1 MATQTIQSWAV
12 TGETLTMNVYTYD
25 SDTAV
30 DSAAATEATNRD
42 GLYSAAFTDLPADT
56 YIVQLETAGG
66 VVRSFFWVTTEDST
80 GTYQAYD
87 QPVSAMASAVWDE
100 LLTGATH
107 NVPTSAGKRLRQV
120 ADIGVYEGGQVWI
133 DTVNGT
139 AGTASYENGTVDL
152 PSDNIAD
159 ATTLATAVAITRF
172 KVAPNSNFTLASG
185 YTGFNF
191 SGDGKWTLGQL
202 RNGHSNSSCL

>member
-12 TGETLTMNVYTYD
+12 TGETLTMNIYTYD

-66 VVRSFFWVTTEDST
+66 VVRSFFWVTTEAAT

-87 QPVSAMASAVWDE
+87 QPVTTVDNTAIANAVLAGGDIDGYSME
-100 LLTGATH
+100 EALKICAAVL
-107 NVPTSAGKRLRQV
+107 AGKV
-120 ADIGVYEGGQVWI
+120 SG
-133 DTVNGT
+133 
-139 AGTASYENGTVDL
+139 AGTNTVTFRAADDSKDRIVATVTGDGNRL
-152 PSDNIAD
+152 SVTID
-159 ATTLATAVAITRF
+159 AT
-172 KVAPNSNFTLASG
+172 G
-185 YTGFNF
+185 
-191 SGDGKWTLGQL
+191 
-202 RNGHSNSSCL
+202 

>member
-66 VVRSFFWVTTEDST
+66 VVRSFFWVATEAAT
-80 GTYQAYD
+80 GRPKPPLALIKRMTNQL
-87 QPVSAMASAVWDE
+87 QQWTIQQ
-100 LLTGATH
+100 LLT
-107 NVPTSAGKRLRQV
+107 L
-120 ADIGVYEGGQVWI
+120 
-133 DTVNGT
+133 
-139 AGTASYENGTVDL
+139 
-152 PSDNIAD
+152 
-159 ATTLATAVAITRF
+159 F
-172 KVAPNSNFTLASG
+172 
-185 YTGFNF
+185 
-191 SGDGKWTLGQL
+191 
-202 RNGHSNSSCL
+202 